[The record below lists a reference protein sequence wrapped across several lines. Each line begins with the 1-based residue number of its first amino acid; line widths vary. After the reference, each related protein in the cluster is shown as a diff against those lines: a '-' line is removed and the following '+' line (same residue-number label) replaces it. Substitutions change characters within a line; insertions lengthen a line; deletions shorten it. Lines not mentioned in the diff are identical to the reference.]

1 MDFSIRKLK
10 TSDYNDVL
18 IGWWKD
24 WGWQAPAQDFLP
36 ENGEGGWMVLDKGTP
51 VCAGFLYITNS
62 SVAWVEW
69 IISNKNYEKNRAE
82 ALDLLLNK
90 LIGTANKLNM
100 KYVFATNDNKSLIN
114 KFINKGF
121 KKGSNT
127 TELIKVL

>member
-1 MDFSIRKLK
+1 MCIR
-10 TSDYNDVL
+10 DR
-18 IGWWKD
+18 
-24 WGWQAPAQDFLP
+24 
-36 ENGEGGWMVLDKGTP
+36 
-51 VCAGFLYITNS
+51 NS

-69 IISNKNYEKNRAE
+69 IISNKNYGKNRAE
-82 ALDLLLNK
+82 ALDLLLDRLVLTTEK
-90 LIGTANKLNM
+90 LKM